1 MSLVNFIN
9 GVGTGID
16 NGYLPNISTPTS
28 ISTFGDPLSQITSA
42 TQYISDLFHSDG
54 DSIVDRIDDAT
65 TAKVARDSA
74 GRGQYYNGKFVF
86 PNGTYAKDGTVYARD
101 GTPIISIGNA
111 DPVVWWRSTYGTGN
125 SDNAIVGASGSA
137 ESNSAG
143 SYLSAQN
150 DWDYI
155 AADLAQAYGMEK
167 EIAYSEALE
176 NTAYQR
182 AVKDMQA
189 AGLNPASL
197 FGSGSSAGS
206 FSVSPSSSDS
216 SDDDDDDSF
225 SPLVSAILSLSGEV
239 IGAVLGNSNLGKSLG
254 SSAGKLYES
263 YADYKKD

>member
-1 MSLVNFIN
+1 MALVNFVN
-9 GVGTGID
+9 GIGSAID
-16 NGYLPNISTPTS
+16 NRYLPNISTPTS

-42 TQYISDLFHSDG
+42 TQYISDLYHSSG
-54 DSIVDRIDDAT
+54 DTTAERIDDAT
-65 TAKVARDSA
+65 TAKVARESA

-86 PNGTYAKDGTVYARD
+86 ANGSYAKDGTVYARD
-101 GTPIISIGNA
+101 GTPITYIGDT
-111 DPVVWWRSTYGTGN
+111 DPAVWWRSTNGTGN
-125 SDNAIVGASGSA
+125 PDTAIVGASGSA
-137 ESNSAG
+137 DSNSAG
-143 SYLSAQN
+143 SYLSSQN

-155 AADLAQAYGMEK
+155 SADLAQAYGMEK

-216 SDDDDDDSF
+216 ADDDDDDSL

-254 SSAGKLYES
+254 SSAGKLFES
-263 YADYKKD
+263 YAAYKN